1 MKHYHS
7 NHHRRS
13 IRLKDYD
20 YSQAGAYFVTI
31 CTQNRECLFGNIEN
45 GKMVLNDAGKM
56 IEKWYFELPNKFP
69 DIHCDQYIIMPNHIH
84 FIIINVG
91 ADLCVCPNKNGNIN
105 RGEHT
110 NKGKH
115 VGLPLHPTNNT
126 VGADLRVC
134 PEKNSIHTDRGEHIG
149 SPLPRVVQWF
159 KTMTTNDYINNVK
172 NNGWRPF
179 YRKLWQRNY
188 YEHVIRNENELIRI
202 REYIMNN
209 PLKWSLDLENP
220 ETNMVYKNIREY
232 FEIMLKK

>member
-91 ADLCVCPNKNGNIN
+91 ADLRVCPEKNGEQTNKGEHTGSPLHHTNITVGADLRVCPNKNGNIN

-110 NKGKH
+110 GS
-115 VGLPLHPTNNT
+115 PQHPTNNT

-134 PEKNSIHTDRGEHIG
+134 PNKIANINNGEQTNKGEHTG
-149 SPLPRVVQWF
+149 SPQHPTNNTVGADLRVCPN
-159 KTMTTNDYINNVK
+159 KIANINNGEQTNRGK
-172 NNGWRPF
+172 
-179 YRKLWQRNY
+179 
-188 YEHVIRNENELIRI
+188 HVGL
-202 REYIMNN
+202 
-209 PLKWSLDLENP
+209 PLH
-220 ETNMVYKNIREY
+220 V
-232 FEIMLKK
+232 